1 MRWNAA
7 RALGADPASVA
18 ALAAALETEPV
29 ARVREAIMTAL
40 MRIGNQESVK
50 ALLPY
55 LREQDAARRGAAI
68 EALQALPDATA
79 PFLSALLHD
88 ADSDVRILAVELVR
102 GMPAAEA
109 TRLLC
114 DILEHEPHPNV
125 CASAVDALAE
135 VGTPGCIAGAGGL
148 RAALRRHAIPAVR
161 HIDCDHAHFQR
172 QGLKPAWRGPAR
184 KIAPRTFRR
193 KMSAGCASFSIAAPE
208 CCLPR
213 TSATTSTAACTSASR
228 RPARSPSRPI
238 SRCCAPGSTARS
250 STSSM
255 PSRSTRPTS
264 SARTIS
270 FAA

>member
-1 MRWNAA
+1 VPLVRRDIAKPAAAPAGADEAVARGALRSADPDMRWNAA

-18 ALAAALETEPV
+18 ALATALETEPV

-55 LREQDAARRGAAI
+55 LREQDAAKRGAAI

-135 VGTPGCIAGAGGL
+135 VGT
-148 RAALRRHAIPAVR
+148 RDALPALEACARRFADTPFLPFAI
-161 HIDCDHAHFQR
+161 
-172 QGLKPAWRGPAR
+172 
-184 KIAPRTFRR
+184 
-193 KMSAGCASFSIAAPE
+193 SIAVAQ
-208 CCLPR
+208 
-213 TSATTSTAACTSASR
+213 
-228 RPARSPSRPI
+228 I
-238 SRCCAPGSTARS
+238 SDAKG
-250 STSSM
+250 
-255 PSRSTRPTS
+255 
-264 SARTIS
+264 
-270 FAA
+270 

>member
-1 MRWNAA
+1 MPLVRRDIARPTTASADEAAARDALRSADPDMRWNAA

-18 ALAAALETEPV
+18 SLAAALSTEPV
-29 ARVREAIMTAL
+29 PRVREAIMTAL
-40 MRIGNQESVK
+40 MRIGNEESVK

-102 GMPAAEA
+102 SMPAAEA

-135 VGTPGCIAGAGGL
+135 VGTRDALPALGAC
-148 RAALRRHAIPAVR
+148 ARRFADTPFLPFAI
-161 HIDCDHAHFQR
+161 
-172 QGLKPAWRGPAR
+172 
-184 KIAPRTFRR
+184 
-193 KMSAGCASFSIAAPE
+193 SIAV
-208 CCLPR
+208 
-213 TSATTSTAACTSASR
+213 
-228 RPARSPSRPI
+228 ARI
-238 SRCCAPGSTARS
+238 SNGKG
-250 STSSM
+250 
-255 PSRSTRPTS
+255 
-264 SARTIS
+264 
-270 FAA
+270 